1 MPSQAPIPSIAAERL
16 PNGPELWRLILA
28 EMPRGAVIAG
38 GAVRDYLLGFEPKDI
53 DVFMAIPPVSSEP
66 IPFELDADADWDAIA
81 AHDPRHGLM
90 RIDNTHQRF
99 EEYTAVSNIVCV
111 SSGKLLGWPVDAID
125 LDDFEGGE
133 KLIDQFDFAITRCW
147 FGGGEVIHDT
157 PEAKRDRDNR
167 TITLLSDA
175 REARSLA
182 RYERLKERWGDE
194 WALVRE
200 ILTKEKPHGQ

>member
-16 PNGPELWRLILA
+16 PNGPELWRAILA
-28 EMPRGAVIAG
+28 QMPDGAVIAG

-53 DVFMAIPPVSSEP
+53 DVFMALPPV
-66 IPFELDADADWDAIA
+66 ADPAQMDDVDWDAFA

-90 RIDNTHQRF
+90 WIDNTHQRF

-111 SSGKLLGWPVDAID
+111 SSGELLGWPVDAID

-147 FGGGEVIHDT
+147 FGDDDVIHDT

-182 RYERLKERWGDE
+182 RFERLKERWGGD
-194 WALVRE
+194 WKLVRE
-200 ILTKEKPHGQ
+200 ILTKGNPHGQ